1 MSGRSLNFKDVARQS
16 SSVSLSMRSPYSGSE
31 DGDPLP
37 NIGDVRRLPKH
48 GLHPKSRA
56 DKRSV
61 AEEKELAKKYG
72 LTLLDVGED
81 TEIGEPEEKD
91 ALSGA
96 AIVAMKPAEPSGDH
110 DVVVDM
116 KDLDLVTLDSVEESS
131 SEEKISTLPE
141 RALSCLTRDCVFAT
155 TAMVGLGVMVSVAL
169 ANNHALTVARLSVLI
184 FAVTLTFFCCDLSE
198 LTKN

>member
-1 MSGRSLNFKDVARQS
+1 MSGRSLNFNDVAMQPS
-16 SSVSLSMRSPYSGSE
+16 SMRSSYSSRGSK

-37 NIGDVRRLPKH
+37 NIGDVRSLPEH
-48 GLHPKSRA
+48 GLHLKSPA

-61 AEEKELAKKYG
+61 AQEKELAEKYG

-96 AIVAMKPAEPSGDH
+96 AIVAAMKPAEPSGDH

-141 RALSCLTRDCVFAT
+141 RALSFLTRDCVFAT
-155 TAMVGLGVMVSVAL
+155 TAMVGVCAMVGVVL
-169 ANNHALTVARLSVLI
+169 ANDHALTVTRLSVLI
-184 FAVTLTFFCCDLSE
+184 LAVTLTIFCCVLSN

>member
-1 MSGRSLNFKDVARQS
+1 
-16 SSVSLSMRSPYSGSE
+16 MRSPYSGSE

-37 NIGDVRRLPKH
+37 NIGDVRSLPEH
-48 GLHPKSRA
+48 GLHLKSTA
-56 DKRSV
+56 NKRSV
-61 AEEKELAKKYG
+61 DEEKKLAEKYG

-131 SEEKISTLPE
+131 
-141 RALSCLTRDCVFAT
+141 
-155 TAMVGLGVMVSVAL
+155 
-169 ANNHALTVARLSVLI
+169 
-184 FAVTLTFFCCDLSE
+184 
-198 LTKN
+198 

>member
-1 MSGRSLNFKDVARQS
+1 MSGRSLNFKDVAMPS
-16 SSVSLSMRSPYSGSE
+16 SSMRSSYSRSGSK

-37 NIGDVRRLPKH
+37 NIGDVRSLPEH
-48 GLHPKSRA
+48 GLDLKSTA

-96 AIVAMKPAEPSGDH
+96 PIVAAMNRLAEPSGDH

-116 KDLDLVTLDSVEESS
+116 KDLDLVTLDSVEE
-131 SEEKISTLPE
+131 
-141 RALSCLTRDCVFAT
+141 A
-155 TAMVGLGVMVSVAL
+155 
-169 ANNHALTVARLSVLI
+169 
-184 FAVTLTFFCCDLSE
+184 
-198 LTKN
+198 